1 MDFGWQGLAG
11 LGLRTFGPTAYVDSF
26 SFSPLHT
33 NTFHSASSP
42 HLLPYIQ
49 TLCRI
54 LLHLRRSLQS
64 NTRPTFA
71 SPISNTVAT
80 THIQSL
86 VAASHNSWP
95 QDEPQ
100 LISRTHEAPAVA
112 TTPTPQLPK
121 MAANEYYSS
130 SFPSRREDAP
140 LPPVPSSSPGPRP
153 ANSTPGVNV
162 SPATSPF
169 DDHAYPE
176 YPAASKPTQQN
187 FGDTGYYGASGRTQN
202 PHNSDPFIDQ
212 NAIPLQPQSYNPK
225 MEGSPTRYNADPE
238 GRYPLNGGGTMGQ
251 RRKKKGWFSGKV
263 TWVCYILTTVQVAV
277 FIGELIKNGIVPS
290 PSHYIYQSGAAH

>member
-1 MDFGWQGLAG
+1 
-11 LGLRTFGPTAYVDSF
+11 
-26 SFSPLHT
+26 
-33 NTFHSASSP
+33 
-42 HLLPYIQ
+42 
-49 TLCRI
+49 
-54 LLHLRRSLQS
+54 
-64 NTRPTFA
+64 
-71 SPISNTVAT
+71 
-80 THIQSL
+80 
-86 VAASHNSWP
+86 
-95 QDEPQ
+95 
-100 LISRTHEAPAVA
+100 
-112 TTPTPQLPK
+112 

-153 ANSTPGVNV
+153 ANSTPNVNI
-162 SPATSPF
+162 SPVASPF
-169 DDHAYPE
+169 DDRAYPE

-187 FGDTGYYGASGRTQN
+187 FGDTGYYGASEQTQN

-277 FIGELIKNGIVPS
+277 FIGELIRNGIVPP
-290 PSHYIYQSGAAH
+290 PSHHICQSGALH